1 MYVCECLRS
10 IECDLAAGCLFKK
23 IPSGIHKVSL
33 KIFRSQANGPAGLDY
48 RLEGLE
54 VLRSSSNPS

>member
-33 KIFRSQANGPAGLDY
+33 KIFRSQANSPAVLDY

-54 VLRSSSNPS
+54 VFF